1 MSDEEIEL
9 KDINLE
15 KKIGKGSFGD
25 VFSGIVRT
33 NGKKVAIKRV
43 NKQIIFKYGNYLV
56 EAFFKELDCM
66 KKCNCENSVKLFRNY
81 ETEHNYNII
90 MELCDGD
97 LSGVLSKRTEGFS
110 TEEVKSIMSQLNNAF
125 RKLSEN
131 NLIHRD
137 LKLGNIL
144 IKYVDDSKKKFI
156 PKLCDYGFSKKL
168 DEGPTGTH
176 LGTPATMA
184 PEIMKNQKYDS
195 KADLWS
201 VGVIIY
207 QLHFKAL
214 PYNGVNEEIILN
226 KIKNKVPYKEP
237 EDPQLKDLI
246 NKLLV
251 EDPSKRL
258 SWDEYFNHPF
268 FYTGDQT
275 STTTAANNIIKNLRY
290 SYIKDFDLGFKS
302 DLYKCYIALDQKKNK
317 KVFIKSY
324 SQNFIKSHEIFYKNE
339 YDLSKAFRGNE
350 NIVQLINIYNDES
363 EKTTNLVYNYIDSEI
378 LSTYITHHSYTEN
391 ELKVLNK
398 DLFDNIFMFNE
409 CNFKSFI
416 FISIYSFAITKDGKP
431 ILFDFGLSKFFLS
444 PDELMSYYL
453 PNKGEIGNS
462 LNPTKT
468 NVMNYGI
475 TLLKCFFGNNLKIN
489 IDNIS
494 FNLPKNK
501 TMSREFCDFLSK
513 CLYRNILKRESWNT
527 LYNHVFVSQAI
538 GSGVFFNN
546 KEKDNGILIDNGILK
561 IILES
566 LDTKFKLI
574 NEYYGNYEFN
584 EKTEYIKEIEIF
596 LLLTLFEQLM
606 ILKFF
611 NKKDDEPF
619 TSQQE
624 ISFITINKDSSSSRC
639 NINFANPIF
648 NNMKL
653 IEISN
658 NTLISNFLSKLKNYI
673 DNLKKITYKIHETTK
688 SDLTKGNYQSFLEK
702 FIAIL
707 ESSNFHNYFFS
718 IIKNIHKLNEEKSY
732 EEAYKAIP
740 IAEYICECILFVKAS
755 LFERNDEK
763 IYFDKKE
770 LIKQFDKIFEDDEE
784 ANTIEISVTLSKE
797 KKKYILISF
806 LGVLFRYFKT
816 SLDINQISL
825 KQNKVALDGLF
836 SFYPSLMKLLVDS
849 KKKLNKK

>member
-378 LSTYITHHSYTEN
+378 LSTYITHHNYTEN

>member
-43 NKQIIFKYGNYLV
+43 NKQIIFKYGHYLV

-144 IKYVDDSKKKFI
+144 IKYIDDSKKKFI

-184 PEIMKNQKYDS
+184 PEIMKNQKYDY

-378 LSTYITHHSYTEN
+378 LSTYITHHSYTEK

-416 FISIYSFAITKDGKP
+416 FISIYSFAITKEGKP

-501 TMSREFCDFLSK
+501 TMSREFCDFISK

-639 NINFANPIF
+639 NINFANPMF
-648 NNMKL
+648 GGVKL